1 MSEPVLASQ
10 PASAPAPAPQPIDP
24 SSDHRG
30 RIVVLAGSA
39 TTLLALAGV
48 FALARHG
55 ENIMGWYA
63 NYVIPAGALLVGMV
77 AASGYGIA
85 GWVTG
90 LKMTPK
96 LIASV
101 VLELTVSYFLAHYSE
116 FSRLYDDASIGDF
129 FRWFDESTRAFSWS
143 DHGKVGEPLGM
154 LGYGLRALEIVG
166 FVGGGALVPAI
177 LRAKPYCDPCRTYK
191 RTRLVATLPAGVA
204 QGILKRSSAEERE
217 AAMAGAIT
225 GLNAIFD
232 AVGSGDR
239 TRLEGEIAA
248 RAWGKGAGKLTAHAT
263 LNLQR
268 CPRCADG
275 ALVASV
281 VLVNGNQRQVKHLK
295 TLPLP
300 PDQLR
305 PLFD

>member
-1 MSEPVLASQ
+1 MSEPAFAPEP
-10 PASAPAPAPQPIDP
+10 PAAAPAPAEP

-39 TTLLALAGV
+39 TTLVALAGV
-48 FALARHG
+48 FAAARHG

-63 NYVIPAGALLVGMV
+63 NYVIPAGALLVGLV

-101 VLELTVSYFLAHYSE
+101 VLELTVSYFIAHYSE

-129 FRWFDESTRAFSWS
+129 FRWFDESTRAFCWS
-143 DHGKVGEPLGM
+143 DHGKVGEPLGL
-154 LGYGLRALEIVG
+154 LGYGLRALELVG
-166 FVGGGALVPAI
+166 FVGGGAAVPII
-177 LRAKPYCDPCRTYK
+177 LRAKPYCDPCRIYK
-191 RTRLVATLPAGVA
+191 RTRSVVTLAAGVP
-204 QGILKRSSAEERE
+204 QGVFKRSSQEERD
-217 AAMAGAIT
+217 AAMTGAIG
-225 GLNAIFD
+225 GLNAILD
-232 AVGSGDR
+232 AAGSGDR
-239 TRLEGEIAA
+239 TRMRGELAA
-248 RAWGKGAGKLTAHAT
+248 RAAGKGAHKLTAHV
-263 LNLQR
+263 LVSLQR
-268 CPRCADG
+268 CPRCSDG
-275 ALVASV
+275 ALVASL
-281 VLVNGNQRQVKHLK
+281 VLVNGNQRKIQKLK
-295 TLPLP
+295 TLPLS